1 MLIKVPVSW
10 LREYV
15 DITVPIDE
23 LALKLHMSST
33 EVKGVERPWWDDKIR
48 TARVEKLAK
57 HPNADKLLLA
67 TVEYGA
73 GATKTVVTGA
83 TNLTEGAIVPYAD
96 EGATIIDG
104 QTGERTVLRGKPMR
118 GIKSEGMVLSRK
130 ELGLGD
136 EHEGIHILDSNL
148 PVGALLREVLGET
161 ILALELQPNRP
172 DCLGVVGIARE
183 VAALLGTGLREP
195 PLERQA
201 ASAPNGLDV
210 RIEDDQA
217 CPRFAAALLT
227 GVRIGPSPEWMQT
240 RLVAAGMR
248 PIDNVVDITNYVMLE
263 LGQPL
268 HAYDHRKLRGSAL
281 VARQA
286 RRGESLRTL
295 DGVDRVLPEGTL
307 VIADAERAL
316 GVAGI
321 LGGEHSEIRED
332 TSTVALECASFEPR
346 GIGRTATKLG
356 LHGSSGSA
364 AARRFSW
371 ELSPELV
378 PMALG
383 RACRLLREHAGAK
396 IEGVV
401 DRYPNPRPRVNVRMR
416 FSDVPRV
423 MGIEIDPAETLDILR
438 RLQFTAAAD
447 GDTLVATP
455 PIVRTDI
462 AIAEDIVEE
471 VGRIAGYDRLPTR
484 VPDGQLPLAERHPL
498 EEFRERVRDG
508 LAGFGL
514 QEIVSYSLIDPAWLK
529 RLVADGSNV
538 APNPLRVVNPTTASQ
553 SVARPT
559 LRASLLDTARRNLR
573 HRASVAMFEIAPVY
587 LPKRADLPEERW
599 TIEVLLAGNA
609 QPVKDGETWFTP
621 ERRYDVRDLQGI
633 VSGLEDL
640 LAVRIAGEPRDAPG
654 LHPGRRVALAHGDRT
669 YLVVGQLDPRVAEMW
684 ELPAETFIA
693 EIDLA
698 VWHDAARPPRVA
710 APPRFPA
717 ALRDLAVVVEEATP
731 YGDVEREIRAAA
743 GMEKDL
749 ESIALLDLYRG
760 QQAGAGKKSFAVRL
774 TFRSGSATLG
784 EAEVERLVKRVTGRL
799 QHALGATIRE

>member
-33 EVKGVERPWWDDKIR
+33 EVKGIERPWWDDKIR

-67 TVEYGA
+67 TVDYGA
-73 GATKTVVTGA
+73 RASKTVVTGA

-104 QTGERTVLRGKPMR
+104 HTGERATLRGKPMR

-136 EHEGIHILDSNL
+136 EHEGIYVLDAKL

-161 ILALELQPNRP
+161 VLALDLQPNRP
-172 DCLGVVGIARE
+172 DCFGIVGIARE
-183 VAALLGTGLREP
+183 VAALLGTSLRDP
-195 PLERQA
+195 PLERLGTG
-201 ASAPNGLDV
+201 APKQLDV
-210 RIEDDQA
+210 RIEDDHA

-227 GVRIGPSPEWMQT
+227 GVHIGPSPEWMQA

-268 HAYDHRKLRGSAL
+268 HAYDQRKLRGGVL

-307 VIADAERAL
+307 VIADAEHAL

-321 LGGEHSEIRED
+321 LGGEDSEIRED
-332 TSTVALECASFEPR
+332 TTTVALECASFEPR

-371 ELSPELV
+371 ELSPDLV
-378 PMALG
+378 PIALA

-396 IEGVV
+396 LEGVV
-401 DRYPNPRPRVNVRMR
+401 DRYPSPRARANVRMR

-423 MGIEIDPAETLDILR
+423 MGMDIDPAETLDILR
-438 RLQFTAAAD
+438 RLQFTVAAD

-484 VPDGQLPLAERHPL
+484 IPDGPLPLAERHPL
-498 EEFRERVRDG
+498 EEFRERARDG
-508 LAGFGL
+508 LVGFGV
-514 QEIVSYSLIDPAWLK
+514 QEIVSYSLIDPAWL
-529 RLVADGSNV
+529 RQLTADGSGV
-538 APNPLRVVNPTTASQ
+538 APEPLRVVNPTTVSQ

-573 HRASVAMFEIAPVY
+573 HRASIAIFEIAPIY
-587 LPKRADLPEERW
+587 LPRRADLPEERW
-599 TIEVLLAGNA
+599 TIGILLAGNA
-609 QPVKDGETWFTP
+609 RPVKDGETWLTP
-621 ERRYDVRDLQGI
+621 ERRFDVRDLLGI
-633 VSGLEDL
+633 VAGLEDL
-640 LAVRIAGEPRDAPG
+640 VDIRTSGDRQDAPG
-654 LHPGRRVALAHGDRT
+654 LHPGRSIALARGDKT
-669 YLVVGQLDPRVAEMW
+669 YLLAGQLDPRVAETW
-684 ELPAETFIA
+684 EVPAETFIA

-698 VWHDAARPPRVA
+698 MWQESSRPPHVA

-717 ALRDLAVVVEEATP
+717 ALRDLGVVVDEATP
-731 YGDVEREIRAAA
+731 YGDVDREIRAA
-743 GMEKDL
+743 GGKDL
-749 ESIALLDLYRG
+749 ESIALLDVYRG

-774 TFRSGSATLG
+774 TFRSASGTLG
-784 EAEVERLVKRVTGRL
+784 EADVERLVKRVTGRL
-799 QHALGATIRE
+799 QHALGATIRD

>member
-15 DITVPIDE
+15 DINVPIDE

-33 EVKGVERPWWDDKIR
+33 EVKGIERPWWDDKIR
-48 TARVEKLAK
+48 VARVEKLAK

-67 TVEYGA
+67 TVDYGA
-73 GATKTVVTGA
+73 GSTKTVVTGA
-83 TNLTEGAIVPYAD
+83 PNLTEGAIVPYGD
-96 EGATIIDG
+96 EGATVIDG
-104 QTGERTVLRGKPMR
+104 HTGERATLRGKPMR
-118 GIKSEGMVLSRK
+118 GIKSEGMVLSRR

-136 EHEGIHILDSNL
+136 DHEGIYILDSKL
-148 PVGALLREVLGET
+148 PIGALLREVLGET
-161 ILALELQPNRP
+161 VLSLELQPNRP

-183 VAALLGTGLREP
+183 VAAVLGTSLREP
-195 PLERQA
+195 PGERLGP
-201 ASAPNGLDV
+201 STPKDLDV
-210 RIEDDQA
+210 RIEDESA
-217 CPRFAAALLT
+217 CRRFAAALLT
-227 GVRIGPSPEWMQT
+227 GVQIGPSPEWMQA

-248 PIDNVVDITNYVMLE
+248 PIANVVDITNYVMLE

-268 HAYDHRKLRGSAL
+268 HAYDHRKLRGGAL

-286 RRGESLRTL
+286 RRGESIRTL
-295 DGVDRVLPEGTL
+295 DGIDRVLPEGAL

-321 LGGEHSEIRED
+321 LGGEDSEIRDD
-332 TSTVALECASFEPR
+332 TTTVALECASFEPR

-378 PMALG
+378 PIALA

-396 IEGVV
+396 VEGVV
-401 DRYPNPRPRVNVRMR
+401 DRNPNPRQRVNVRMR

-471 VGRIAGYDRLPTR
+471 VGRIAGYERLPTR
-484 VPDGQLPLAERHPL
+484 IPDGPLPLAERHPL
-498 EEFRERVRDG
+498 EEFRERARDG

-529 RLVADGSNV
+529 QLTADGSCV
-538 APNPLRVVNPTTASQ
+538 AAEPLRVINPTTVAQ

-573 HRASVAMFEIAPVY
+573 HRASVAIFEIAPVY
-587 LPKRADLPEERW
+587 LPKGADLPEERW
-599 TIEVLLAGNA
+599 TIEILLAGNA
-609 QPVKDGETWFTP
+609 RPVKDGETWLTP
-621 ERRYDVRDLQGI
+621 ERPFDVRDLQGI
-633 VSGLEDL
+633 VAGLEDL
-640 LAVRIAGEPRDAPG
+640 LDVRLSGDRHDTRG
-654 LHPGRRVALAHGDRT
+654 LHPGRSIALARGDRT
-669 YLVVGQLDPRVAEMW
+669 YLTVGQIDPRVAETW
-684 ELPAETFIA
+684 ELPPATFIA

-698 VWHDAARPPRVA
+698 IWQAAARPTRVA
-710 APPRFPA
+710 APPRFPP
-717 ALRDLAVVVEEATP
+717 ALRDLAVVVDEAAA
-731 YGDVEREIRAAA
+731 YGDLEREIRAAA
-743 GMEKDL
+743 GKDL
-749 ESIALLDLYRG
+749 ESVALLDLYRG

-774 TFRSGSATLG
+774 TFRSGSGTLA
-784 EAEVERLVKRVTGRL
+784 EADVERLVKRVAGRL
-799 QHALGATIRE
+799 QHTLGAAIRD

>member
-1 MLIKVPVSW
+1 MLIKVPLSW

-15 DITVPIDE
+15 DITVSIDE
-23 LALKLHMSST
+23 LALRLHMSST

-57 HPNADKLLLA
+57 HPNADKLQLA
-67 TVEYGA
+67 TVDYGA
-73 GATKTVVTGA
+73 GVPKTVVTGA

-104 QTGERTVLRGKPMR
+104 HTGERTTLRGKPMR

-136 EHEGIHILDSNL
+136 EHEGIHILDRKL

-161 ILALELQPNRP
+161 VLGLELQPNRP

-183 VAALLGTGLREP
+183 VGALLGTGLREP
-195 PLERQA
+195 PVERL
-201 ASAPNGLDV
+201 SAGMPKGLDV
-210 RIEDDQA
+210 RIEDDHA

-227 GVRIGPSPEWMQT
+227 GVRTGPSPAWMQA

-268 HAYDHRKLRGSAL
+268 HAYDHRQLRGGVL

-295 DGVDRVLPEGTL
+295 DGIDRVLPEGTL

-321 LGGEHSEIRED
+321 LGGEDSEIRED
-332 TSTVALECASFEPR
+332 TTTVALECASFEPR
-346 GIGRTATKLG
+346 GVGRTATKLG

-378 PMALG
+378 PMALA

-396 IEGVV
+396 VEGMV
-401 DRYPNPRPRVNVRMR
+401 DRYPNPRPRMNVRMR

-423 MGIEIDPAETLDILR
+423 MGIDIDPAETLDILR
-438 RLQFTAAAD
+438 RLQFTVAAD
-447 GDTLVATP
+447 GDKLVATP

-484 VPDGQLPLAERHPL
+484 IPDGPLPLAERHPL
-498 EEFRERVRDG
+498 EEFRERARDG
-508 LAGFGL
+508 LVGFGL
-514 QEIVSYSLIDPAWLK
+514 QEIVSYSLVDPAWLK
-529 RLVADGSNV
+529 QLTADGTSV
-538 APNPLRVVNPTTASQ
+538 APGPLRVVNPTTVSQ
-553 SVARPT
+553 SAARPT

-573 HRASVAMFEIAPVY
+573 NRASVAIFEIAPVY
-587 LPKRADLPEERW
+587 LPRRADLPEERW
-599 TIEVLLAGNA
+599 TIGVLLAGNA
-609 QPVKDGETWFTP
+609 QPVKDGETWLTP
-621 ERRYDVRDLQGI
+621 ERRFDVQDLQGI

-640 LAVRIAGEPRDAPG
+640 LDVRVSGERRDAPG
-654 LHPGRRVALAHGDRT
+654 LHPGRSIALAHADKT
-669 YLVVGQLDPRVAEMW
+669 YLIAGQLDPRVAGTW
-684 ELPAETFIA
+684 EVPAETFIA

-698 VWHDAARPPRVA
+698 VWQESSRPPRVA

-717 ALRDLAVVVEEATP
+717 ALRDLAIVVEEATE
-731 YGDVEREIRAAA
+731 YGDVEREIRAA
-743 GMEKDL
+743 GGKDL

-760 QQAGAGKKSFAVRL
+760 QQTGAGKKSFAVRL
-774 TFRSGSATLG
+774 TFRSASGTFG
-784 EAEVERLVKRVTGRL
+784 EADVERLVRRVTGRL
-799 QHALGATIRE
+799 QHALGATIRD

>member
-1 MLIKVPVSW
+1 MLIKVPLSW

-15 DITVPIDE
+15 EINVGVDE

-33 EVKGVERPWWDDKIR
+33 EVKGVERPWWDDRIR

-67 TVEYGA
+67 TVDFGA
-73 GATKTVVTGA
+73 GNPKTVVTGA
-83 TNLTEGAIVPYAD
+83 TNLHEGAIVPYAD

-104 QTGERTVLRGKPMR
+104 HTGERATLRGKPMR
-118 GIKSEGMVLSRK
+118 GIKSEGMVLSQK
-130 ELGLGD
+130 ELGLGED
-136 EHEGIHILDSNL
+136 HEGIYILDPKL

-161 ILALELQPNRP
+161 VLALELQPNRP
-172 DCLGVVGIARE
+172 DCLGIVGVARE
-183 VAALLGTGLREP
+183 VAALLGTSLWEP
-195 PLERQA
+195 PVERLDP
-201 ASAPNGLDV
+201 SAPKDLDV
-210 RIEDDQA
+210 RIEDQRA

-227 GVRIGPSPEWMQT
+227 GVRIGPSPAWMQT

-268 HAYDHRKLRGSAL
+268 HAYDRRRLRGGAL

-295 DGVDRVLPEGTL
+295 DSMDRVLPEGTL

-316 GVAGI
+316 GIAGI
-321 LGGEHSEIRED
+321 LGGEDSEIRED
-332 TSTVALECASFEPR
+332 TTTVALECASFEPR

-356 LHGSSGSA
+356 LQGSSGSA

-378 PMALG
+378 PIALA

-396 IEGVV
+396 VEGVV

-423 MGIEIDPAETLDILR
+423 MGIDIDHGETLDILR

-455 PIVRTDI
+455 PVVRTDI

-484 VPDGQLPLAERHPL
+484 IPDGPLPLAERHRL
-498 EEFRERVRDG
+498 EEFRERARDG

-514 QEIVSYSLIDPAWLK
+514 QEIVSYSLVDPAWLV
-529 RLVADGSNV
+529 RLTADGSCI
-538 APNPLRVVNPTTASQ
+538 APEPLRVVNPTTVSQ

-559 LRASLLDTARRNLR
+559 LRPSLLDTARRNLR
-573 HRASVAMFEIAPVY
+573 NRSSVAIFEIAPIY
-587 LPKRADLPEERW
+587 LPRRADLPEERW
-599 TIEVLLAGNA
+599 TIGIVLAGNA
-609 QPVKDGETWFTP
+609 QPVKEGETWLVG
-621 ERRYDVRDLQGI
+621 ERRFDVRDLQGI
-633 VSGLEDL
+633 VLGLAELLDVESSGDRS
-640 LAVRIAGEPRDAPG
+640 ANVPG
-654 LHPGRRVALAHGDRT
+654 LHPGRSIGFGHGGRTHLVAGE
-669 YLVVGQLDPRVAEMW
+669 LDPRVAEMW

-698 VWHDAARPPRVA
+698 VWHESSRPPRVT

-717 ALRDLAVVVEEATP
+717 ALRDLAVVIDEATP
-731 YGDVEREIRAAA
+731 YGDIEREIQAA
-743 GMEKDL
+743 GGKDL
-749 ESIALLDLYRG
+749 ESVSLLDLYRG
-760 QQAGAGKKSFAVRL
+760 QQTGAGKKSFAVRL
-774 TFRSGSATLG
+774 VLRSATGTLG
-784 EAEVERLVKRVTGRL
+784 EPDVERLVKRVTGRL
-799 QHALGATIRE
+799 QHAVGATIRA